1 MSASTAENAA
11 PIKPVPVKG
20 GVVAYLQLDGAMR
33 AAEFYRSAF
42 GAELAFAYPPD
53 DRGRT
58 MHAHLYINGSSL
70 MLSDPYP
77 EHGCTL
83 QAPQGFTMT
92 LMVDDIEAWWK
103 RAIDA
108 GATPVMPPA
117 DMFWGDRY
125 AQLRDPFGVA
135 WAMNQGK
142 H

>member
-1 MSASTAENAA
+1 MSASTAENTAA
-11 PIKPVPVKG
+11 IKPAPVKG

-33 AAEFYRSAF
+33 AAEFYRNAF

-77 EHGCTL
+77 EHGCAL

-92 LMVDDIEAWWK
+92 LMVDDIDLVEA
-103 RAIDA
+103 RNRCRCHPGDA
-108 GATPVMPPA
+108 A
-117 DMFWGDRY
+117 R
-125 AQLRDPFGVA
+125 
-135 WAMNQGK
+135 
-142 H
+142 